1 MGLNLNRKQWLT
13 LVLTKALLLSGAGA
27 LLAQANGDPPPPAPG
42 GPSQADFD
50 ALRADVETLKTE
62 NTNRRDAITAEETA
76 RQQET
81 VALKQRA
88 DDAEKWLLPVG
99 FIIGAPKPINTA
111 DLMGRWM
118 LCNGDPITDTASPFH
133 GQALPDME
141 DRFLKGVTSATS
153 IGTVAGSNAI
163 ADDGQHTHTFSGGTS
178 GSNRGGGDGSAAGFE
193 NEGDHKYNHS
203 HTYSGTTSGV
213 SAIHNH
219 GVDKR
224 PAHVCAFFYMRIK

>member
-1 MGLNLNRKQWLT
+1 MGLNMDRKRWLT
-13 LVLTKALLLSGAGA
+13 VVMTKALLLSGAGA
-27 LLAQANGDPPPPAPG
+27 LLAQANGDPPPPAPV
-42 GPSQADFD
+42 GPSQADFE
-50 ALRADVETLKTE
+50 ALKADIETLKTE
-62 NTNRRDAITAEETA
+62 NTNRKAAITAEETA

-118 LCNGDPITDTASPFH
+118 LCNGDTVTDENSPIKGFV
-133 GQALPDME
+133 LPNMD
-141 DRFLKGVTSATS
+141 DHFLKGVTSAAS
-153 IGTVAGSNAI
+153 IGAVAGSNAI

-193 NEGDHKYNHS
+193 NEGDHKFNHS

-213 SAIHNH
+213 NTTHNH
-219 GVDKR
+219 GGDKR